1 MSVQALVAVMNA
13 TELEVDATQMAVLI
27 QLANCAAEDGT
38 NAWPSVATLA
48 ARARISE
55 RAVHGALRKL
65 EAGRVIRAT
74 RLSSGRRPTVY
85 AINMRLLEASVSA
98 HVRPMGE
105 GAPDFDAPDPRGL
118 DWAAAGGSTLHD
130 VQGCESPT
138 LQQVQST
145 LHHVQGNPAGG
156 ADKPVKNLFKNRE
169 RMGARDPDGRA
180 PMARRATQA
189 AFVVDAAAEVGS
201 VRVGR
206 RPPGGGATPH
216 GVRGSREVNTAR
228 PVGAQAAPRQG
239 WAGLEGDVGSHLR
252 EVGRGKIRTFD
263 DAPPARTRAF
273 DIWASLVAALVAR
286 REAEAVRAWVAGPGV
301 VAVCPFD
308 RAFVVARGAVGRRAR
323 EALEPILMAHGWRVV
338 EAGTAWAFGRGELA
352 G

>member
-74 RLSSGRRPTVY
+74 RVSSGRRPTVY

-118 DWAAAGGSTLHD
+118 EGAAAGGPTLHD
-130 VQGCESPT
+130 VQGCEAPT
-138 LQQVQST
+138 LQQVQPT

-169 RMGARDPDGRA
+169 RPGARDPDGRA
-180 PMARRATQA
+180 PGPRRAG
-189 AFVVDAAAEVGS
+189 E
-201 VRVGR
+201 R
-206 RPPGGGATPH
+206 
-216 GVRGSREVNTAR
+216 
-228 PVGAQAAPRQG
+228 AAPRPAPVRRMGDGPAFLQDEARAKLDF
-239 WAGLEGDVGSHLR
+239 AGMDEPR
-252 EVGRGKIRTFD
+252 RR
-263 DAPPARTRAF
+263 RAF
-273 DIWASLVAALVAR
+273 EIWTSLVVALLAR
-286 REAEAVRAWVAGPGV
+286 REAEAVRTWVLGPGV
-301 VAVCPFD
+301 ASISTAARV
-308 RAFVVARGAVGRRAR
+308 FVVARGAVGRRAR
-323 EALEPILMAHGWRVV
+323 EALEPILQRHGWRVV
-338 EAGTAWAFGRGELA
+338 EAGTAWADGA
-352 G
+352 SAA

>member
-13 TELEVDATQMAVLI
+13 TELEVDSTQMAVLI

-74 RLSSGRRPTVY
+74 RVSSGRRPTVY

-118 DWAAAGGSTLHD
+118 DEEAAGGRTLHV

-138 LQQVQST
+138 LQQVQPT

-169 RMGARDPDGRA
+169 RPGARDPDGRA
-180 PMARRATQA
+180 P
-189 AFVVDAAAEVGS
+189 G
-201 VRVGR
+201 
-206 RPPGGGATPH
+206 P
-216 GVRGSREVNTAR
+216 R
-228 PVGAQAAPRQG
+228 PVAERAAPRPARSG
-239 WAGLEGDVGSHLR
+239 LDGAPGPALAEAGRRKVDVAGMDEPERRRAFEIWAGLV
-252 EVGRGKIRTFD
+252 T
-263 DAPPARTRAF
+263 
-273 DIWASLVAALVAR
+273 ALVAR

-301 VAVCPFD
+301 ASISTVAPG
-308 RAFVVARGAVGRRAR
+308 FVVARGAVGRRAR
-323 EALEPILMAHGWRVV
+323 EALEPILQRHGWRVV
-338 EAGTAWAFGRGELA
+338 EAGTAWAA
-352 G
+352 GSSAA